1 MSHQTTILDID
12 QVFLEA
18 IDQSFDGFVLSDLK
32 GRIFYANKAVEEISG
47 VPTTEIVGKTTKDME
62 EDGIIISQSMKILK
76 KDPLTISQKLRTGIE
91 VFITSKPVYDED
103 GQFICYVANY
113 HRFSRI
119 DDLYREHHNQV
130 DINYTELQQLRL
142 QMLKTDEW
150 IGASFETKKLKEKVA
165 KVAKTEAN
173 ILIIGESGVGKE
185 VVSKTIHK
193 VSDRREF
200 PYIQINC
207 GAIPET
213 LMEAELFG
221 HEKGAF
227 TGALSAK
234 PGLLEA
240 ADKGTVLLD
249 EIGEIP
255 LHLQV
260 KLLRVIQ
267 TREVTRVGGTKPRK
281 LDIRFLAATNRDL
294 KQMVQEGKFREDLY
308 YRLNV
313 IPIKIPPLRDR
324 KKDISVL
331 CRHFLE
337 KYNKK
342 YAVNKELTKAAY
354 RLLTAY
360 AWPGNVRQLEN
371 TMEQL
376 VILTEGPEIDDRD
389 LPRELLK
396 NQVEEYFP
404 DEIIPLPELR
414 EQTEIRMI
422 RLALDRYKTI
432 REAARHL
439 EVDHSTLVKKIKKYG
454 M

>member
-1 MSHQTTILDID
+1 MSHQTILDID
-12 QVFLEA
+12 QVFLKS
-18 IDQSFDGFVLSDLK
+18 IDQSFDGFVLSDIK

-76 KDPLTISQKLRTGIE
+76 RDPLTISQKLRTGVE
-91 VFITSKPVYDED
+91 VFITSKPVYNED

-130 DINYTELQQLRL
+130 DINYTELRQLRL

-200 PYIQINC
+200 PFIQINC

-213 LMEAELFG
+213 LIEAELFG

-294 KQMVQEGKFREDLY
+294 KQMVQVGKFREDLY

-313 IPIKIPPLRDR
+313 IPIKIPSLRDR
-324 KKDISVL
+324 KEDIPVL

-342 YAVNKELTKAAY
+342 YAVEKRLTDNAY
-354 RLLTAY
+354 RLLSEY

-376 VILTEGPEIDDRD
+376 VILTEGFEIDGRD

-396 NQVEEYFP
+396 NQVEDYFP
-404 DEIIPLPELR
+404 DEIIPLPDLR
-414 EQTEIRMI
+414 EQTEKRMI
-422 RLALDRYKTI
+422 RLALERYKTI
-432 REAARHL
+432 REAAKHL
-439 EVDHSTLVKKIKKYG
+439 GVDHSTLVKKIKRYG

>member
-1 MSHQTTILDID
+1 MSRQDTLDVD
-12 QVFLEA
+12 QIFLTA
-18 IDQSFDGFVLSDLK
+18 IDESFDGFVLSDIRGK
-32 GRIFYANKAVEEISG
+32 IFYANKAVEQISG
-47 VPTTEIVGKTTKDME
+47 VPTTEIVGKTTKDMV
-62 EDGIIISQSMKILK
+62 EDGIIISQSMKVLK

-91 VFITSKPVYDED
+91 VFITSKPVYTED
-103 GQFICYVANY
+103 GQFVCYVANY

-193 VSDRREF
+193 ISDRREF
-200 PYIQINC
+200 PFILINC

-227 TGALSAK
+227 TGAVSAK

-267 TREVTRVGGTKPRK
+267 TREVTRVGSTKPRK

-324 KKDISVL
+324 KEDITVL
-331 CRHFLE
+331 CTHFLE

-342 YAVNKELTKAAY
+342 YAVDKRLTDSAY
-354 RLLTAY
+354 RLLSEY

-376 VILTEGPEIDDRD
+376 VILTEGFEIDGRD

-396 NQVEEYFP
+396 NQVEDYFP
-404 DEIIPLPELR
+404 AEIIPLPDLR
-414 EQTEIRMI
+414 EQTEKRMI

-432 REAARHL
+432 REAAKHL
-439 EVDHSTLVKKIKKYG
+439 GVDHSTLVKKIKRYG

>member
-1 MSHQTTILDID
+1 MMSHQTMLEID
-12 QVFLEA
+12 QVFLES
-18 IDQSFDGFVLSDLK
+18 IDQSFDGFVLSDLRGK
-32 GRIFYANKAVEEISG
+32 IFYANKAVEKISG
-47 VPTTEIVGKTTKDME
+47 VPTSEIVGKTTKDME

-103 GQFICYVANY
+103 GEIICYVANY

-150 IGASFETKKLKEKVA
+150 IGVSFETKKLKEKVA

-193 VSDRREF
+193 VSDRRDF
-200 PYIQINC
+200 PFIQINC

-294 KQMVQEGKFREDLY
+294 KQMVQEGGFREDLY

-324 KKDISVL
+324 KEDIPVL

-342 YAVNKELTKAAY
+342 YVVDKRLTTSAS
-354 RLLTAY
+354 RLLSEY

-376 VILTEGPEIDDRD
+376 VILTEDPEIDVRD

-396 NQVEEYFP
+396 NQADDYFP

-414 EQTEIRMI
+414 EQTEKRMI

-439 EVDHSTLVKKIKKYG
+439 GVDHSTLVKKIKKYG

>member
-213 LMEAELFG
+213 LMEAALFG

-342 YAVNKELTKAAY
+342 YAVNKELTEAAY